1 MREFVPLSP
10 EERRQRMEEIE
21 QRIRQHIQNLTGDQ
35 NMRGYELIETIRRLS
50 NLCDVVIN
58 ESLEGESVSG
68 PRFAILMRL
77 SVDSELHSHGL
88 TPTMLSHMQRV
99 SKNTISSHIAG
110 LEEQGLIRRES
121 DPHDRR
127 IYRLFITD
135 AGREFVKKNA
145 PSRIG
150 RVTSMFKDFSNEE
163 LEQTSQTL
171 KKVQLAMFSQ
181 IECME
186 HMIDEKE

>member
-1 MREFVPLSP
+1 MKEFIRLTP

-21 QRIRQHIQNLTGDQ
+21 QRIRQHVMRISGEQ
-35 NMRGYELIETIRRLS
+35 NMLGYELIETIRRLS
-50 NLCDVVIN
+50 TLCDVVVN
-58 ESLEGESVSG
+58 QSLDGESVSG

-77 SVDSELHSHGL
+77 SVDEELHNRGL

-110 LEEQGLIRRES
+110 LEDQGLIRRVS

-135 AGREFVKKNA
+135 AGREFVKKSA

-150 RVTSMFKDFSNEE
+150 SVTTLFKDFSDEE
-163 LEQTSQTL
+163 LEQTIKML
-171 KKVQLAMFSQ
+171 KKIQLAMFTKLECPVH
-181 IECME
+181 IE
-186 HMIDEKE
+186 DEK